1 MVVDM
6 VRDAWW
12 YWGTSGKEGAEFRV
26 LGGSQVSS
34 RVSCAFASWKAH
46 NACHNL
52 VWNVGSTCVL
62 LPPCNQYPLCLHIC
76 SQLAGTEDIS
86 ASCSWFLA
94 KLSQTSVVLF
104 SIHCLV

>member
-34 RVSCAFASWKAH
+34 RVSCTFASWKAVRSRGTSWRDTDEGVKLDG
-46 NACHNL
+46 AERI
-52 VWNVGSTCVL
+52 VVKK
-62 LPPCNQYPLCLHIC
+62 CLD
-76 SQLAGTEDIS
+76 T
-86 ASCSWFLA
+86 
-94 KLSQTSVVLF
+94 VVK
-104 SIHCLV
+104 

>member
-34 RVSCAFASWKAH
+34 RVSCAFASYESGE
-46 NACHNL
+46 
-52 VWNVGSTCVL
+52 VER
-62 LPPCNQYPLCLHIC
+62 NQLERH
-76 SQLAGTEDIS
+76 G
-86 ASCSWFLA
+86 
-94 KLSQTSVVLF
+94 
-104 SIHCLV
+104 